1 MGLGRTTKLV
11 AACSGASWRFTR
23 SRGKTPR
30 AKGTTCAVSL
40 AEGATSRKSRA
51 PRSLHEKIN
60 WKTDFLFLLRDLFL
74 DPRIL
79 FYSAQCFIFPF
90 SFSFLFLNAAILK
103 ARIFSC
109 VDLSKLPDD
118 GL

>member
-1 MGLGRTTKLV
+1 MGTTTLV

-60 WKTDFLFLLRDLFL
+60 WKTDFFHFAGSLFGPAFSFLLGAMFLFS
-74 DPRIL
+74 L
-79 FYSAQCFIFPF
+79 F
-90 SFSFLFLNAAILK
+90 FSFLFLNAAILK
-103 ARIFSC
+103 AAFFSC
-109 VDLSKLPDD
+109 VDFSKLPDD